1 MQKMNIVKK
10 ISIIINTD
18 QNRSS
23 KGGGYVKVYH
33 LEKNNIDSI
42 PPLLYD
48 DKIIS
53 DDYTKANIL
62 MTILHLYPTLQ
73 MLTDK

>member
-1 MQKMNIVKK
+1 MQKMNILKK
-10 ISIIINTD
+10 ISIRINTD

-42 PPLLYD
+42 PPQRALYVGIMS
-48 DKIIS
+48 KFS
-53 DDYTKANIL
+53 Y
-62 MTILHLYPTLQ
+62 
-73 MLTDK
+73 